1 MFRIDLRI
9 GTKLA
14 VMAGFGVMLVIGMM
28 VNQQRS
34 NASVAQQD
42 EAVGVEQ
49 QTALDILQVGIGL
62 QRMQTD
68 IRDVRL
74 SITATEMDEAL
85 SRLQASGAGAIRHL
99 EAAERRTSESGDRGR
114 LKKIVGLVNDYLAA
128 ATELVA
134 AKKEYLDVEPLLQ
147 RAARIGPEMAGLVEQ
162 ATSSAVN
169 HAAERKRAAA
179 ADMAQANRVSFAIGF
194 VVVALLVASAMFGI
208 LSIGRPVRRIAAVL
222 RELAG
227 GKKAIEIPFT
237 RRGDE
242 VGDVARAARTFRD
255 DLLRLEEL
263 EAENKRAEAA
273 AAAERKSDVHRIA
286 DEFETA
292 VGSIIGAV
300 SSASAQLETAAD
312 NLASTASHAREL
324 AGAVT
329 VASEEASTN
338 VHTVAATTDEMG
350 SSIREIGRQAQESNS
365 IVEAAV
371 RQAAETD
378 GRMNELAR
386 AAGRINDVLTLIT
399 GIAEQTNLLALNA
412 TIEAARAGEAGR
424 GFAVVAGEVKAL
436 AGQTAKATDEIRN
449 QITGMQ
455 TATQESVA
463 AIKKIGQTICRV
475 SDIAAAIV
483 SAVEKQGTATA
494 EIAHNIFQAA
504 DRTTD
509 VAAKITE
516 LNRGAGEAGT
526 ESGQV
531 LAFAQS
537 LARQSREL
545 KSEVAKFLD
554 KVRAA

>member
-1 MFRIDLRI
+1 
-9 GTKLA
+9 
-14 VMAGFGVMLVIGMM
+14 MLVIGMM
-28 VNQQRS
+28 VNQERS
-34 NASVAQQD
+34 NTSVLLQE
-42 EAVGVEQ
+42 EAVGAEQ
-49 QTALDILQVGIGL
+49 QTAVDILQAGIGL
-62 QRMQTD
+62 QRMQVD

-74 SITATEMDEAL
+74 SITATEMEEAL
-85 SRLQASGAGAIRHL
+85 SRLRTSAAGAIQHL
-99 EAAERRTSESGDRGR
+99 EAAERRTSESGNRGR
-114 LKKIVGLVNDYLAA
+114 LKRIVGLVNDYLVA
-128 ATELVA
+128 ATELVE
-134 AKKEYLDVEPLLQ
+134 AKKEYLDVEPHLQ
-147 RAARIGPEMAGLVEQ
+147 RAAAIGPEMAGLIEQ
-162 ATSSAVN
+162 ATSSAVK
-169 HAAERKRAAA
+169 HAAERKQAAA

-194 VVVALLVASAMFGI
+194 GVVALLIASALLGVFA
-208 LSIGRPVRRIAAVL
+208 IGGPVRRIAAVL

-227 GKKAIEIPFT
+227 GKKAIDIPFT

-263 EAENKRAEAA
+263 EAENKRAEAE
-273 AAAERKSDVHRIA
+273 AAAERKSAVHRIA

-300 SSASAQLETAAD
+300 SSASAQLETAAG
-312 NLASTASHAREL
+312 NLAGTACHAREL

-329 VASEEASTN
+329 IASEEASSN
-338 VHTVAATTDEMG
+338 VQTVAATTDEMG

-365 IVEAAV
+365 IAEAAV

-399 GIAEQTNLLALNA
+399 GIADQTNLLALNA

-436 AGQTAKATDEIRN
+436 AGETAKATDEIRN

-455 TATQESVA
+455 AATQESVG
-463 AIKKIGQTICRV
+463 AIKKIGQTIGRV
-475 SDIAAAIV
+475 SDIAAAIA

-516 LNRGAGEAGT
+516 LNRGAGETGT

-545 KSEVAKFLD
+545 KNEVAKFLD